1 MTDQQTI
8 ALTGGT
14 GFVGQ
19 AVLDV
24 LSQRQTH
31 ARALARRVPVDP
43 RPFVEWV
50 PGALDERSALDR
62 LVDGADVVIHIAGL
76 TSSPDPADFETANV
90 AGTLNLVEAAK
101 AAGVPRLVFVSSL
114 AAREPELSAYGAS
127 KAKAE
132 RIVAASAL
140 DWTIVRPPAVFGP
153 RDRDM
158 LELFRAAARFAVVP
172 MPPPG
177 RTSLIHV
184 RDLAELLIAL
194 IPGGEGVSYTTFEPD
209 DGREGGWT
217 HRELARTIGWAVG
230 RHAWVPH
237 LSKPMLGGLSRLER
251 LVRGSKAKLTAD
263 RVGYMSHPDWV
274 ADRARRVPDAVWQ
287 PRIPSRAGLK
297 DTARWYR
304 EQQWLR

>member
-1 MTDQQTI
+1 MTAGQTI
-8 ALTGGT
+8 AVTGGT

-24 LSQRQTH
+24 LAQH
-31 ARALARRVPVDP
+31 KVLARALARTVPREP
-43 RPFVEWV
+43 RPYVDWV
-50 PGALDERSALDR
+50 PGGLGDRTALDR

-76 TSSPDPADFETANV
+76 TSSPDPANFEEANV
-90 AGTLNLVEAAK
+90 TGTLALFEAAK
-101 AAGVPRLVFVSSL
+101 AAGVPRFVFVSSL

-127 KAKAE
+127 KARAE

-153 RDRDM
+153 RDKDM
-158 LELFRAAARFAVVP
+158 FELFQAAARFGVVP

-184 RDLAELLIAL
+184 HDLAELLVAL
-194 IPGGEGVSYTTFEPD
+194 IPGGEGVTHATFEPD

-217 HRELARTIGWAVG
+217 HRDLARTIGWAVG
-230 RHAWVPH
+230 RHPWVPH
-237 LSKPMLGGLSRLER
+237 LSKPMLGRLSRMER
-251 LVRGSKAKLTAD
+251 LVRGRKAKLTPD

-274 ADRARRVPDAVWQ
+274 ADPAKCVPEAVWKPRVPTR
-287 PRIPSRAGLK
+287 PGLK
-297 DTARWYR
+297 GTARWYR
-304 EQQWLR
+304 EQGWLK

>member
-1 MTDQQTI
+1 MTHTRTI

-24 LSQRQTH
+24 LEQCRH
-31 ARALARRVPVDP
+31 PARALARKVPADP
-43 RPFVEWV
+43 RPLVDWI
-50 PGALDERSALDR
+50 PGALGERAALDR
-62 LVDGADVVIHIAGL
+62 LVDGADVIIHIAGL
-76 TSSPDPADFETANV
+76 TSSPDPADFEVANV
-90 AGTLNLVEAAK
+90 AGTLNLIEAAK

-153 RDRDM
+153 RDKDM
-158 LELFRAAARFAVVP
+158 LELFQAAARLGVVP

-184 RDLAELLIAL
+184 HDLAELLVAL
-194 IPGGEGVSYTTFEPD
+194 VPGGEAVSQRIFEPD
-209 DGREGGWT
+209 DGQEGGWT

-230 RHAWVPH
+230 RKPWVPH
-237 LSKPMLGGLSRLER
+237 LSKPMLSGLSRMER
-251 LVRGSKAKLTAD
+251 MLRGDKAKLTPD

-274 ADRARRVPDAVWQ
+274 VDRARRVPDAVWQ